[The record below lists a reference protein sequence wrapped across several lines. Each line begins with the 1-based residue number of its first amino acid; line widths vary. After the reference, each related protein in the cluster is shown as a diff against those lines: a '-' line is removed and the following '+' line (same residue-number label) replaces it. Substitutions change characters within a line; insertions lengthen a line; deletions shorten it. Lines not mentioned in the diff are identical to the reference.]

1 VITLV
6 VTTGDAVGVMPLAPH
21 LLSKPNRTA
30 YANVFIGT
38 TPAIPYSSLLNSGSS
53 HQTHKATEILD
64 GGNQAPFRYSRDQL
78 VSIWRNGTTSHAGLG
93 WWLGIE
99 VERYEGIV
107 LDFEGIPACSRELT
121 DAEQKVPSHQSFLR
135 FGSDLHVRF

>member
-1 VITLV
+1 MLV
-6 VTTGDAVGVMPLAPH
+6 VTTGEAVGVMPVAPCH
-21 LLSKPNRTA
+21 LSKPNQTA

-53 HQTHKATEILD
+53 HQTHKTPEILD

-78 VSIWRNGTTSHAGLG
+78 MSIWRNGTTSHGGFG
-93 WWLGIE
+93 WSLGIE

-121 DAEQKVPSHQSFLR
+121 DAEQKVPSRQSSLSLA
-135 FGSDLHVRF
+135 SDLHVRL